1 MSATVGS
8 MTLRD
13 LGFTAFEEA
22 VYRALLADPAR
33 DPGSFGEPTEAD
45 VRAALGRLAELGV
58 VAPDEETACGFAVL
72 DPGVAVGALIE
83 RIEDETL
90 RRHRRVADTR
100 AQLAELAAPE
110 PDRSTG
116 ADTGVE
122 VVDTVEQVR
131 QRLDELS
138 FFTRTSVYTVQPA
151 GSPDP
156 AARAAAR
163 PLEQRGL
170 RRGIDTRIIY
180 DRSVLANATNCVH
193 LRHRVA
199 AGVGI
204 RLLPGPVQRL
214 IIMDEQV
221 AIVPVGPDSRGALVV
236 RQPGLLRA
244 LTQLFHVLWS
254 AAEELEPTDA
264 RLTEQDR
271 SVLAMLAA
279 GSTDEIAAREL
290 GLSVRHLRRRIAVLM
305 DRLHAHSRFEAGAAA
320 ARRGWI

>member
-1 MSATVGS
+1 

-13 LGFTAFEEA
+13 LGFTAFQEA
-22 VYRALLADPAR
+22 VYRGLLADPAR
-33 DPGSFGEPTEAD
+33 DPRSFGEPATEAD
-45 VRAALGRLAELGV
+45 VRVALGRLAELGV
-58 VAPDEETACGFAVL
+58 VAPAEDTACGFAVL

-83 RIEDETL
+83 RVEDEAL

-100 AQLAELAAPE
+100 AQLAELAASG
-110 PDRSTG
+110 PDRRTG

-122 VVDTVEQVR
+122 VVDTVDEVR
-131 QRLDELS
+131 RRLDELS

-156 AARAAAR
+156 VARAAAR

-180 DRSVLANATNCVH
+180 DRSVATNAAHCVH
-193 LRHRVA
+193 LRHKVA
-199 AGVGI
+199 AGVSV

-214 IIMDEQV
+214 IIMDERV
-221 AIVPVGPDSRGALVV
+221 AVVPAGPDSRGALVV

-254 AAEELEPTDA
+254 AAEELNPTGDA
-264 RLTEQDR
+264 QLTEQDR
-271 SVLAMLAA
+271 SVLTLLAA
-279 GSTDEIAAREL
+279 GSTDEVAAREL